1 MRQLLLIL
9 ILLVGCFTSC
19 KSSKRAITKSV
30 ATGVITKPKA
40 TYAIADSII
49 KYSKAFKG
57 TKYKYGGTD
66 REGLDC
72 SGLIYL
78 AFKSEN
84 IFIPRVSYIMAKE
97 GKSISLR
104 EDIIKGDLLFFK
116 TTKNTKYINHVG
128 LVVESKRDTIT
139 FIHSTT
145 SKGVI
150 TSTLSESYWNN
161 AFIEARRIL

>member
-9 ILLVGCFTSC
+9 VLLTSCFTSC
-19 KSSKRAITKSV
+19 KSSKRAITKS
-30 ATGVITKPKA
+30 ATTGVIIKPKT

-49 KYSKAFKG
+49 KYSKTFKG
-57 TKYKYGGTD
+57 VKYKYGGTD
-66 REGLDC
+66 RKGLDC

-97 GKSISLR
+97 GKPISLS
-104 EDIIKGDLLFFK
+104 DVIKGDLLFFK
-116 TTKNTKYINHVG
+116 TTKSTKRINHVG
-128 LVVESKRDTIT
+128 LVIESKQDTIT

-150 TSTLSESYWNN
+150 TSTLSELYWNN
-161 AFIEARRIL
+161 TFIEARRIL